1 MEMKKA
7 VFLGAVLASAGV
19 LGTANSAWAQSDTQS
34 GTQAKQN
41 KPKPHKVWT
50 DDNIGGSSGGVTVA
64 AASNPSV
71 SSQPAS
77 AAGQGP
83 GQSPA
88 QDQGAAK
95 PDSGVTQSKAV
106 AAPPALSNPKSTEE
120 ADKMIDWENRD
131 VEAQQED
138 LDKLRA
144 QIAAAPQDQ
153 RDRLE
158 KLYDQRAQV
167 LIDTKNELKN
177 LQEKKKTLENPSAQ
191 ASASAQPPQQ

>member
-7 VFLGAVLASAGV
+7 IFLGAVLASAGM
-19 LGTANSAWAQSDTQS
+19 LGTANAAWAQSDTQS

-64 AASNPSV
+64 AASNPSANA
-71 SSQPAS
+71 QPAATS
-77 AAGQGP
+77 PDAAAAPDQAAAKTDAGT
-83 GQSPA
+83 A
-88 QDQGAAK
+88 QAKVVGAA
-95 PDSGVTQSKAV
+95 PV
-106 AAPPALSNPKSTEE
+106 LSNPKSTEE
-120 ADKMIDWENRD
+120 ADKMIAWENRD
-131 VEAQQED
+131 IDAQQEG

-144 QIAAAPQDQ
+144 QIADAPQEQ

-158 KLYDQRAQV
+158 KLYDQRAKV

-177 LQEKKKTLENPSAQ
+177 LQEKKKTLENPSQ

>member
-7 VFLGAVLASAGV
+7 VFLGTVLAAGI
-19 LGTANSAWAQSDTQS
+19 LGTANPTWAQSDTQS
-34 GTQAKQN
+34 GTQTKQ

-64 AASNPSV
+64 AASNPST
-71 SSQPAS
+71 SAQPAS
-77 AAGQGP
+77 TTQNPAAAP
-83 GQSPA
+83 
-88 QDQGAAK
+88 DQAAAK
-95 PDSGVTQSKAV
+95 TDGGTTQPKV
-106 AAPPALSNPKSTEE
+106 VGAPPALSNPKSTEE
-120 ADKMIDWENRD
+120 ADKMIAWENRD
-131 VEAQQED
+131 IEAQQED

-144 QIAAAPQDQ
+144 QIAEAPQDQ

-177 LQEKKKTLENPSAQ
+177 LQERKKTLENPPVQ
-191 ASASAQPPQQ
+191 ASASAQPPQP